1 MLSSR
6 RQAVL
11 SALVEEYVSTGQPV
25 GSKVLV
31 ERHALRCSPAT
42 VRSELCGLEE
52 AGYLWQPHV
61 SAGRIPTDAGYRAF
75 VDAYQDAIPTAGLST
90 GEVER
95 IHEAYVALEH
105 ELADVMRQTSTLLSS
120 FTNYVA
126 VVAAPAL
133 RRARMRRVSV
143 VPLGERRALVVVVTD
158 SGQVANRSVDFEL
171 SVTTEIFAEVERY
184 LSAMLEDKVGE
195 DVLGFRQS
203 ASAHGDSFAR
213 VTLRVLD
220 EVVDCLKEAD
230 ADRVVTGGMAAL
242 LTQPEFADPG
252 VASPVIAV
260 LEDGLGLL
268 RALSDVMQ
276 ERELAVRIGH
286 ENRLDAL
293 GTVSIVATQY
303 GSDDRTGL
311 VGVIGPTR
319 MDYPRAM
326 ATVRTVA
333 DMLTD
338 VLT

>member
-11 SALVEEYVSTGQPV
+11 AALVEEYVSTGQPV

-52 AGYLWQPHV
+52 AGYVWQPHV

-75 VDAYQDAIPTAGLST
+75 VDAYNDAIPTAGLSAS
-90 GEVER
+90 EVGR
-95 IHEAYVALEH
+95 IHKAYVALEH
-105 ELADVMRQTSTLLSS
+105 EFTDVMRQTSTLLSR

-133 RRARMRRVSV
+133 RRARMCRVSV
-143 VPLGERRALVVVVTD
+143 VPLGERRALVIVVTD
-158 SGQVANRSVDFEL
+158 SGQVANRSVDFEMPVA
-171 SVTTEIFAEVERY
+171 SEVFAEVERY
-184 LSAMLEDKVGE
+184 LTAMLEDKVGE
-195 DVLGFRQS
+195 DVLGFRES
-203 ASAHGDSFAR
+203 ASADGDLFAR

-252 VASPVIAV
+252 VALPVIAL

-268 RALSDVMQ
+268 RALSDVLQ
-276 ERELAVRIGH
+276 ERDVAVRIGH

-333 DMLTD
+333 DTLTD